1 MTTRINHPEVLDDLE
16 FLARAAEIIFD
27 LEEIH
32 HGLARSEKQEALA
45 AAERE
50 ASRWEG
56 RRQAQMAACADV
68 AACSDARCRRSKS
81 CTTLRWIAAKAEAA
95 RRRLAV
101 EQAKWPTPEP
111 EHAPAPRADK
121 KKGRTGV
128 RP

>member
-1 MTTRINHPEVLDDLE
+1 MTTRINHPDALDDLA

-27 LEEIH
+27 LTELH
-32 HGLARSEKQEALA
+32 HSLSESEKQEVLA

-50 ASRWEG
+50 ASRWEE
-56 RRQAQMAACADV
+56 RKQTQIVACVDV
-68 AACSDARCRRSKS
+68 ATCSDARCRRSKS
-81 CTTLRWIAAKAEAA
+81 CTTLRWISAQSQAA
-95 RRRLAV
+95 RQRLAV

>member
-1 MTTRINHPEVLDDLE
+1 MTTQINHPDVLDDLA
-16 FLARAAEIIFD
+16 FLARAAEIVSD
-27 LEEIH
+27 LTEIH

-50 ASRWEG
+50 ASRWEE
-56 RRQAQMAACADV
+56 RRQAQIVACADV
-68 AACSDARCRRSKS
+68 ATCSDRRCRRRKS
-81 CTTLRWIAAKAEAA
+81 CTALHWISAKAEAA

-101 EQAKWPTPEP
+101 EQAKWPTPAP
-111 EHAPAPRADK
+111 EHTPASRADK